1 MVAPINSINA
11 EIARNRLG
19 YDPETGIMYWKN
31 HKFKSYNGKIVGSRG
46 CGGYLRVTITV
57 DGVTRAFM
65 VHRLAWLITYGQW
78 PKDQID
84 HINGIRT
91 DNRLSN
97 LRECTQAENNA
108 NTRLYKNNQSGVK
121 GIYWEADR
129 NCWSAYITEN
139 KKLRRIGRFKTKE
152 DAIAARKQA
161 FEDYYHEF
169 CRYE

>member
-1 MVAPINSINA
+1 MVAPINSITA
-11 EIARNRLG
+11 EIARDRLD
-19 YDPETGIMYWKN
+19 YDPDTGIMKWKN
-31 HKFKSYNGKIVGSRG
+31 HKCKPYIGRVIGTKGG
-46 CGGYLRVTITV
+46 GGYLRVTMTV
-57 DGVTRAFM
+57 DGVARAFLI
-65 VHRLAWLITYGQW
+65 HRLAWLIIHGRW

-97 LRECTQAENNA
+97 LRECNQAENNA
-108 NTRLYKNNQSGVK
+108 NTKLYKNNQSGVK

-152 DAIAARKQA
+152 EAVEARKQA
-161 FEDYYHEF
+161 FEDYYREF

>member
-1 MVAPINSINA
+1 MGPKNTISYEQAAAIFT
-11 EIARNRLG
+11 
-19 YDPETGIMYWKN
+19 YDPVSGHIYREKYI
-31 HKFKSYNGKIVGSRG
+31 NGCVMRVQSGRLSS
-46 CGGYLRVTITV
+46 GGYLRSYVRI
-57 DGVTRAFM
+57 DGVNRTYAN
-65 VHRLAWLITYGQW
+65 HRLAWLLHYGKW
-78 PKDQID
+78 PTDQID

-108 NTRLYKNNQSGVK
+108 NTKLYKNNKSGVK

-152 DAIAARKQA
+152 EAILARKQA